1 MTALLMK
8 LFLRDTDLSTMKG
21 RERCGR
27 LAGIVGIICNVI
39 LCAFKIAAGA
49 LTASIAIMADG
60 VNNLSDAGSSIITL
74 IGFRL
79 SGKEADDDH
88 PFGHARMEYI
98 TALIVSIII
107 LLIGFDLGKSSVEKI
122 ITPEETTFGVVS
134 LIILAVSILVKLW
147 MMLFNRKLGRTIDS
161 TALEATSADSRN
173 DAIATTVV
181 LIASTI
187 SYFTGV
193 NLDGWMGALVS
204 IFIMYSG
211 IGLIKETVG
220 TLLGQSADPELV
232 GELREKILS
241 YDGVLGVHD
250 FMVHCYGPGIY
261 YASAHVEMDAK
272 SDMLHC
278 HDVLDTIENDVYS
291 EMRVQL
297 VVHLDPLVTDDA
309 ETNEMRSRVAAIL
322 AEMEGDITMHDFRV
336 VTGAVAKNVVFD
348 VLVPRKY
355 PLSDAE
361 VKSFIADRI
370 HETIPGKIGTVITI
384 DHGFVSG
391 K

>member
-1 MTALLMK
+1 MTALLTR
-8 LFLRDTDLSTMKG
+8 LFLKDTDMTTLKG
-21 RERCGR
+21 REKCGR
-27 LAGIVGIICNVI
+27 LSGIVGIICNVI
-39 LCAFKIAAGA
+39 LCGFKIAAGA
-49 LTASIAIMADG
+49 MTGSIAIMADG

-79 SGKEADDDH
+79 SGKEPDDDH

-122 ITPEETTFGVVS
+122 IAPEETTFGVVS
-134 LIILAVSILVKLW
+134 LIILAVSIVVKLW
-147 MMLFNRKLGRTIDS
+147 MMLFNRKLGRMINS
-161 TALEATSADSRN
+161 TALEATSEDSRN

-187 SYFTGV
+187 SYFSGI

-204 IFIMYSG
+204 VFIMYSG
-211 IGLIKETVG
+211 VGLIRETVG
-220 TLLGQSADPELV
+220 TLLGQAPDPKIV
-232 GELREKILS
+232 RELRKKILS

-250 FMVHCYGPGIY
+250 FMMHCYGPGVY
-261 YASAHVEMDAK
+261 FASAHVEMDAK

-278 HDVLDTIENDVYS
+278 HDVLDTIEHDVKR
-291 EMRVQL
+291 EMHIQL

-309 ETNEMRSRVAAIL
+309 ETNEMKEKIAAIL
-322 AEMEGDITMHDFRV
+322 SEMEGTITMHDFRV
-336 VTGAVAKNVVFD
+336 VTGKVAKNVVFD

-355 PLSDAE
+355 PLTDAE
-361 VKSFIADRI
+361 VKSFIARRI
-370 HETIPGKIGTVITI
+370 KESIPGKIGAVITV
-384 DHGFVSG
+384 DHGFVG
-391 K
+391 R

>member
-1 MTALLMK
+1 MTALLTR
-8 LFLRDTDLSTMKG
+8 LFLKDADMTTLKG
-21 RERCGR
+21 REKCGR
-27 LAGIVGIICNVI
+27 LSGIVGIICNVI
-39 LCAFKIAAGA
+39 LCGFKIAAGA
-49 LTASIAIMADG
+49 MTGSIAIMADG

-79 SGKEADDDH
+79 SGKEPDDDH

-122 ITPEETTFGVVS
+122 IAPEETTFGVVS
-134 LIILAVSILVKLW
+134 LIILAVSIVVKLW
-147 MMLFNRKLGRTIDS
+147 MMLFNRKLGRMINS
-161 TALEATSADSRN
+161 TALEATSEDSRN

-187 SYFTGV
+187 SYFSGI

-204 IFIMYSG
+204 VFIMYSG
-211 IGLIKETVG
+211 VGLIRETVG
-220 TLLGQSADPELV
+220 TLLGQAPDPKIV
-232 GELREKILS
+232 RELRKKILS

-250 FMVHCYGPGIY
+250 FMMHCYGPGVY
-261 YASAHVEMDAK
+261 FASAHVEMDAK

-278 HDVLDTIENDVYS
+278 HDVLDTIEHDVKR
-291 EMRVQL
+291 EMHIQL

-309 ETNEMRSRVAAIL
+309 ETNEMKEKIAAIL
-322 AEMEGDITMHDFRV
+322 SEMEGTITMHDFRV
-336 VTGAVAKNVVFD
+336 VTGKVAKNVVFD

-355 PLSDAE
+355 PLTDAE
-361 VKSFIADRI
+361 VKSFIARRI
-370 HETIPGKIGTVITI
+370 KESIPGKIGAVITV
-384 DHGFVSG
+384 DHGFVG
-391 K
+391 R

>member
-1 MTALLMK
+1 MTALLTR
-8 LFLRDTDLSTMKG
+8 LFLKDADMTTLKG
-21 RERCGR
+21 REKCGR
-27 LAGIVGIICNVI
+27 LSGIVGIICNVI
-39 LCAFKIAAGA
+39 LCGFKIAAGA
-49 LTASIAIMADG
+49 MTGSIAIMADG

-107 LLIGFDLGKSSVEKI
+107 LLIGFDLGKSSIEKI
-122 ITPEETTFGVVS
+122 IAPEETTFGVVS
-134 LIILAVSILVKLW
+134 LIILAVSIAVKLW
-147 MMLFNRKLGRTIDS
+147 MMLFNRKLGRMINS
-161 TALEATSADSRN
+161 TALEATSEDSRN

-187 SYFTGV
+187 SYFSGV

-204 IFIMYSG
+204 VFIMYSG
-211 IGLIKETVG
+211 VGLIRETVG
-220 TLLGQSADPELV
+220 TLLGQAPDPKIV
-232 GELREKILS
+232 RELRKKILS

-250 FMVHCYGPGIY
+250 FMMHCYGPGVY
-261 YASAHVEMDAK
+261 FASAHVEMDAK

-278 HDVLDTIENDVYS
+278 HDVLDTIEHDVKR
-291 EMRVQL
+291 EMHIQL

-309 ETNEMRSRVAAIL
+309 ETNEMKEKIAAIL
-322 AEMEGDITMHDFRV
+322 SEMEGTITMHDFRV
-336 VTGAVAKNVVFD
+336 VTGKVAKNVVFD

-355 PLSDAE
+355 PLTDAE
-361 VKSFIADRI
+361 VKSFIARRI
-370 HETIPGKIGTVITI
+370 KETIPGKIGAVITV
-384 DHGFVSG
+384 DHGFVG
-391 K
+391 G